1 MAERN
6 ISVANSH
13 SASRFSDKEFRMKP
27 SQEQIQQR
35 AYELFVEHGC
45 ECGRELEDWLAA
57 EKELTELAA
66 EPELRPAEPKIEE
79 RRVPKTKTAVGLA
92 AGVFPA

>member
-1 MAERN
+1 MG
-6 ISVANSH
+6 
-13 SASRFSDKEFRMKP
+13 P

-35 AYELFVEHGC
+35 AYELFVKRGC

-66 EPELRPAEPKIEE
+66 ASELRPAEPKVEE
-79 RRVPKTKTAVGLA
+79 RRVPKTKTAVTA
-92 AGVFPA
+92 SVPPQAGASSFDH

>member
-1 MAERN
+1 
-6 ISVANSH
+6 
-13 SASRFSDKEFRMKP
+13 MKP

-66 EPELRPAEPKIEE
+66 QSELRPAEPKAEE
-79 RRVPKTKTAVGLA
+79 RLVPKTKMAVGLA
-92 AGVFPA
+92 AGISTA